1 MKDLQGL
8 DLKKLEIQVKNPK
21 KTEIQAR
28 IYHTTKDEISYPNSF
43 IMVRLT
49 RPSNFKFPGLFHS
62 QFFPEKTWAV

>member
-1 MKDLQGL
+1 MLKCDTAEHMDTDVKVKIVVYIKD
-8 DLKKLEIQVKNPK
+8 K
-21 KTEIQAR
+21 
-28 IYHTTKDEISYPNSF
+28 ISYPNSF